1 MEIQWIQYPSRNQIV
16 IDPATQRQD
25 RNDSEIQRNLLI
37 KQLAV
42 HVVAATTQCCDS
54 PRFHIYLALSV
65 TGSPF

>member
-1 MEIQWIQYPSRNQIV
+1 V